1 MPLVIAEQAAP
12 SAVANYGQIYVDTGN
27 RPAYVDEA
35 GVSRFLGLTRVVRK
49 TAETQAVN
57 NSTALVDDDALL
69 FAIAANEIY
78 VADFHLDISGN
89 VAAGW
94 KGAITVPAGATL
106 KYQAEILAAA
116 AIGVV
121 GSTTTGGTAIGATAA
136 IIQAHLHVC
145 VVNGGTAG
153 NVTLQWAQNFANGS
167 DTKVLTNS
175 YLRAERL
182 Q

>member
-1 MPLVIAEQAAP
+1 MPLGIAEQATP
-12 SAVANYGQIYVDTGN
+12 SGASGYGKIYVDTSN

-35 GVSRFLGLTRVVRK
+35 GVARILALTKVVRK

-57 NSTALVDDDALL
+57 NSTTLVDDDALL
-69 FAIAANEIY
+69 FAIAANEVC

-89 VAAGW
+89 VAAGF
-94 KGAITVPAGATL
+94 KAAITIPAGATL
-106 KYQAEILAAA
+106 KFQAEILAAA

-145 VVNGGTAG
+145 VVNGATAG
-153 NVTLQWAQNFANGS
+153 NVTLQWAQNFANAS
-167 DTKVLTNS
+167 DTKVLVNS
-175 YLRAERL
+175 YVRAERL

>member
-1 MPLVIAEQAAP
+1 MPIVIAEQAAP
-12 SAVANYGQIYVDTGN
+12 SLITGYGQVYVDTSN

-35 GVSRFLGLTRVVRK
+35 GIARILGLTKVVRK

-57 NSTALVDDDALL
+57 NSTTLVDDDALL

-89 VAAGW
+89 VLAGW
-94 KGAITVPAGATL
+94 KGAITVPAGAIL
-106 KYQAEILAAA
+106 KFQAEILAAA
-116 AIGVV
+116 AIGIV
-121 GSTTTGGTAIGATAA
+121 GSTTVSGTAIGATAA
-136 IIQAHLHVC
+136 IIQAHLYVLI
-145 VVNGGTAG
+145 VNGGTAG
-153 NVTLQWAQNFANGS
+153 NVQLQWAQNFANAT

>member
-1 MPLVIAEQAAP
+1 MPIEISEQAAP
-12 SAVANYGQIYVDTGN
+12 SFIANFGQIYVDTSN

-35 GVSRFLGLTRVVRK
+35 GVARIFALTKVVRK

-57 NSTALVDDDALL
+57 NSTTLVDDDALV

-106 KYQAEILAAA
+106 KFQAEILAAA

-145 VVNGGTAG
+145 VVNGATAG
-153 NVTLQWAQNFANGS
+153 NVQLQWAQNFAHGS
-167 DTKVLTNS
+167 DTKVLVNS